1 MLGVGEKPRLDN
13 KFALFFFPL
22 QQSKWLDA
30 DWCGRRIDCWRAIQ
44 NVSSVTDPSLSL
56 RRKGVGSKSWS
67 VADLYLFACF
77 LLAFSLSADFASG
90 FTDGHLRWFRL
101 IHAVYAHNKLAAK
114 KPWTRVALSCIWI
127 HLALFFPSP
136 PVLCLTFSSFFLVLL
151 LVRRSYMDVRLH
163 PRRISSGIFLVLFAL
178 LLLFRLRLSTS
189 SLFSDFN
196 WHTHTRRR
204 SKNTRPFTTVSS
216 SVTAVRWFF
225 NISTAERKKLT
236 WNAHMRTA
244 SEKLL
249 RKKDKKDEPYT
260 EILCVCVCVILSNEG
275 KKTQYGNIERKRV
288 GFLQQVWFVSGIYI
302 GSSPFRVVFTFV
314 RRMTTPSAEVAVRLS
329 TASLSLSRNAKK
341 PK

>member
-1 MLGVGEKPRLDN
+1 MWPTNRLLAGDSKCIERDRSIFIIASKRSRFKVMKRCRSVSICLFSFGVFPFCWLCQRIYGWP
-13 KFALFFFPL
+13 FAL
-22 QQSKWLDA
+22 
-30 DWCGRRIDCWRAIQ
+30 I
-44 NVSSVTDPSLSL
+44 
-56 RRKGVGSKSWS
+56 
-67 VADLYLFACF
+67 
-77 LLAFSLSADFASG
+77 
-90 FTDGHLRWFRL
+90 RL

-260 EILCVCVCVILSNEG
+260 EILCVCVCYLEQWGKENPIWEYR
-275 KKTQYGNIERKRV
+275 KKTSWLSSTSLICIWYLHWL
-288 GFLQQVWFVSGIYI
+288 FPVSCCFYLRAAHDDPLGGGRGQTVNCI
-302 GSSPFRVVFTFV
+302 
-314 RRMTTPSAEVAVRLS
+314 
-329 TASLSLSRNAKK
+329 SLSLS
-341 PK
+341 

>member
-196 WHTHTRRR
+196 WHTHTHTRRR

-260 EILCVCVCVILSNEG
+260 EILCVCVCYLEQWGKENPIWEYR
-275 KKTQYGNIERKRV
+275 KKTSWLSSTSLICIWYLHWL
-288 GFLQQVWFVSGIYI
+288 FPVSCCFYLRAAHDDPLGGGRGQTVNCI
-302 GSSPFRVVFTFV
+302 
-314 RRMTTPSAEVAVRLS
+314 
-329 TASLSLSRNAKK
+329 SLSLS
-341 PK
+341 

>member
-1 MLGVGEKPRLDN
+1 MCWALVKSLD
-13 KFALFFFPL
+13 LITSSLCFFFPL

-90 FTDGHLRWFRL
+90 FTDGHSRWFRL

-196 WHTHTRRR
+196 WHTHTH
-204 SKNTRPFTTVSS
+204 TQTL
-216 SVTAVRWFF
+216 
-225 NISTAERKKLT
+225 KKYPPV
-236 WNAHMRTA
+236 HH
-244 SEKLL
+244 
-249 RKKDKKDEPYT
+249 
-260 EILCVCVCVILSNEG
+260 
-275 KKTQYGNIERKRV
+275 
-288 GFLQQVWFVSGIYI
+288 GFLIRNSCQMILQHLD
-302 GSSPFRVVFTFV
+302 
-314 RRMTTPSAEVAVRLS
+314 RREEKIDLERTYADSIRKTLAQER
-329 TASLSLSRNAKK
+329 
-341 PK
+341 

>member
-136 PVLCLTFSSFFLVLL
+136 PVLCLTFLLSFSFFFFLCVVLIWMCAFIH
-151 LVRRSYMDVRLH
+151 V
-163 PRRISSGIFLVLFAL
+163 A
-178 LLLFRLRLSTS
+178 FRLEFFWSCSPFFYYSVFVFLRLPSFLISIDT
-189 SLFSDFN
+189 
-196 WHTHTRRR
+196 HTHADAQKIPAR
-204 SKNTRPFTTVSS
+204 SPRFP
-216 SVTAVRWFF
+216 
-225 NISTAERKKLT
+225 
-236 WNAHMRTA
+236 H
-244 SEKLL
+244 
-249 RKKDKKDEPYT
+249 P
-260 EILCVCVCVILSNEG
+260 
-275 KKTQYGNIERKRV
+275 
-288 GFLQQVWFVSGIYI
+288 
-302 GSSPFRVVFTFV
+302 
-314 RRMTTPSAEVAVRLS
+314 
-329 TASLSLSRNAKK
+329 
-341 PK
+341 